1 MRNAIYLALVL
12 IGPCFVQAQEQQTE
26 KPSRLVD
33 IYNQF
38 MDRFSDGNPAWKTEI
53 VLRADVGKP
62 PRPPYKLHYD
72 DSLGYYSYRVKRWD
86 ELDEYEKFALQ
97 NDPRLPHFIREEAF
111 NIRNTNS
118 HPSGQMTAAGA
129 GRSEI
134 SAGTGGAQAS
144 AGETNAPIAAPIRV
158 SMQQRGILTREGAYG
173 LAYKFDPDELINPHP
188 LRLMEA
194 PEH

>member
-12 IGPCFVQAQEQQTE
+12 IGSCFVQAQEPQTE
-26 KPSRLVD
+26 KPARLVD
-33 IYNQF
+33 VYNQF

-53 VLRADVGKP
+53 VLGADVGKP
-62 PRPPYKLHYD
+62 PGPPYKLHYD
-72 DSLGYYSYRVKRWD
+72 DGLGYYTYRVKRWA
-86 ELDEYEKFALQ
+86 ELDDYEKFAVQ
-97 NDPRLPHFIREEAF
+97 NDPRLPHFIREEAA
-111 NIRNTNS
+111 NIRKTNP
-118 HPSGQMTAAGA
+118 HPSGQMTDAEA

-134 SAGTGGAQAS
+134 SAGTGGAQVS

>member
-1 MRNAIYLALVL
+1 MLGV
-12 IGPCFVQAQEQQTE
+12 CFAQAQERPLV
-26 KPSRLVD
+26 KAVRLID

-72 DSLGYYSYRVKRWD
+72 DSLGYYTYRVKRWA
-86 ELDEYEKFALQ
+86 ELDDYEKFAVQ
-97 NDPRLPHFIREEAF
+97 NDPRLPHFIREEAA
-111 NIRNTNS
+111 NIRKTNP
-118 HPSGQMTAAGA
+118 HPSGQMTDARE